1 MRRIHTAR
9 ETERGRHD
17 TQSNNSA
24 THSTDTDQFPAA
36 RNPHSTSKG
45 THVSSQRTRRT
56 LFRKSNDPCH
66 ALHYGTPICEP
77 KNPRSIRILLQ
88 NIKGLVSQY
97 STGEDQEYY
106 MTHLRDLQIDI
117 AGLTETNTAWQ
128 HQSLRYNYNSRAR
141 KAGNGLAKTSFGS
154 PSATIEQLPPNETF
168 QAGGSVTTCLGPW
181 TTPVYGNA

>member
-1 MRRIHTAR
+1 
-9 ETERGRHD
+9 
-17 TQSNNSA
+17 
-24 THSTDTDQFPAA
+24 
-36 RNPHSTSKG
+36 
-45 THVSSQRTRRT
+45 
-56 LFRKSNDPCH
+56 
-66 ALHYGTPICEP
+66 
-77 KNPRSIRILLQ
+77 
-88 NIKGLVSQY
+88 
-97 STGEDQEYY
+97 

-168 QAGGSVTTCLGPW
+168 QAGGSVTTWLGPW